1 VRVGFGGSMRK
12 HVFGIAVMLL
22 AAIAAGSALAAD
34 LPPAPQVYAPPPVV
48 VPPPIYSWT
57 GCYLGIEGGGV
68 LGRTQE
74 INGGGP
80 NPALVGVPMTNSFN
94 VDGALVG
101 GTVGCN
107 YQISSAVV
115 GVEDDFSWTNASGS
129 SPDIAPFPA
138 ATTNTV
144 KQEWLDT
151 LRGRIGF
158 AWDQFLIY
166 GTGGAAFA
174 DINASACSGAGF
186 CVSGSQTRTGWT
198 AGVGGEWAVWTTAA
212 GALTFKAEYLHVDLG
227 TSTFFNPPIKVGAGT
242 FDTRNAKLTDDIL
255 RAGVNWK
262 FNWP

>member
-1 VRVGFGGSMRK
+1 LGEIVKKRLF
-12 HVFGIAVMLL
+12 AAAALL
-22 AAIAAGSALAAD
+22 AAAMGVPVFAAD
-34 LPPAPQVYAPPPVV
+34 LPAPQVYAPPPPAVA
-48 VPPPIYSWT
+48 PRLFSWT

-74 INGGGP
+74 INAGGP
-80 NPALVGVPMTNSFN
+80 NPALVGVPMTSPFN

-115 GVEDDFSWTNASGS
+115 GVENDFSWTNASGS

-144 KQEWLDT
+144 KQQWLDT

-166 GTGGAAFA
+166 GTGGTAFA
-174 DINASACSGAGF
+174 DVNATACSGAGF
-186 CVSGSQTRTGWT
+186 CVSDSQTRTGWT
-198 AGVGGEWAVWTTAA
+198 AGVGGEWAVWTTPA

-227 TSTFFNPPIKVGAGT
+227 NGTFFSPPIRVGTGT
-242 FDTRNAKLTDDIL
+242 FDSRSAKLTDEIV

-262 FNWP
+262 FNGP